1 MSKSKPTTKIAIL
14 TQHLERARGATLD
27 ELEKATGWQQHSI
40 RAALT
45 GLRKK
50 GITIERTKRSDVSC
64 YHIVKAS
71 S

>member
-14 TQHLERARGATLD
+14 AQQLKRAKGATLS
-27 ELEKATGWQQHSI
+27 ELEEATGWQQHSI
-40 RAALT
+40 RATIT

-50 GITIERTKRSDVSC
+50 GRTIERTRCGEVNC
-64 YHIVKAS
+64 YHIIEAS